1 MLGEELTQMDRIT
14 QLQDAIEQLFIM
26 MNATLV
32 YLMDRTPVGK
42 VSARVPIWKS
52 RGIRQDSPEVFLNG
66 QKELVKDL
74 MDKAKQIQVLIDAL
88 PPPDLEDNQ
97 AVRLE
102 KIDAEMR
109 VANEEYRQAIQR
121 ARALHA
127 ELSDTIQFLLG
138 NNQAS

>member
-97 AVRLE
+97 VCAGPD
-102 KIDAEMR
+102 K
-109 VANEEYRQAIQR
+109 QR
-121 ARALHA
+121 NATLTHCR
-127 ELSDTIQFLLG
+127 T
-138 NNQAS
+138 

>member
-127 ELSDTIQFLLG
+127 ELSDTIQFLLVDH
-138 NNQAS
+138 Q